1 MLSLINFYTFTFFF
15 IQLKYEYLDRLSN
28 FGKFKYTFESF
39 VIILKAVVDE
49 DAHLGLAH
57 QLYKSG
63 NYKQALE
70 HSSVVYERSP
80 QRTDNLLLL
89 GAIYYQVV
97 FHSDLFASFFLF
109 VLFWL
114 KL

>member
-1 MLSLINFYTFTFFF
+1 MFCFFV
-15 IQLKYEYLDRLSN
+15 QLKFEFLDRFSN
-28 FGKFKYTFESF
+28 FGEFEYNFESF
-39 VIILKAVVDE
+39 VTFLKPVVDE

-70 HSSVVYERSP
+70 HSSAVYERSP

-97 FHSDLFASFFLF
+97 SFFISLLGLVF
-109 VLFWL
+109 LLCFG
-114 KL
+114 

>member
-1 MLSLINFYTFTFFF
+1 
-15 IQLKYEYLDRLSN
+15 
-28 FGKFKYTFESF
+28 
-39 VIILKAVVDE
+39 VDE

-97 FHSDLFASFFLF
+97 SFFISLLGLIF
-109 VLFWL
+109 FFCFG
-114 KL
+114 